1 MTFAS
6 ISSNVNQPVD
16 SALTTLASI
25 KLSKTSIAALL
36 LTLLGLTT
44 IPNLIWMDASHPAEL
59 TAHQKQLAAGKCSV
73 TK

>member
-16 SALTTLASI
+16 SALTALANL
-25 KLSKTSIAALL
+25 KLSKISLAALL
-36 LTLLGLTT
+36 LTILGLTT

-59 TAHQKQLAAGKCSV
+59 TAVQKQVAAGELPA